1 MSETARYFLY
11 PPSRVSLTDGL
22 EMSHT
27 FTIISSDEISSLLIK
42 VESAITASGG
52 SFDGDEERGV
62 FFGKTPLG
70 FIRGEY
76 CCTNGKEIAVTIVDK
91 PFFVPNGVI
100 ELKIRE
106 YFS

>member
-1 MSETARYFLY
+1 M
-11 PPSRVSLTDGL
+11 
-22 EMSHT
+22 
-27 FTIISSDEISSLLIK
+27 K

-52 SFDGDEERGV
+52 SFDGNEKNGV

-70 FIRGEY
+70 FIKGEY
-76 CCTNGKEIAVTIVDK
+76 CCTKENEITVTIVDK